1 MSKKLVGHI
10 VKAVGSDVECMI
22 PINAFMGIGLYHRVT
37 QEEADEIVKQEAAI
51 AKRIVDNTRKSIPKM
66 ESAIEKFLPEDTS
79 DMEKWE
85 VYLIGSADTTHDP
98 ALRDFDLNRMLRVVS
113 IAIESKMAG
122 KIGETGKDNLQKMRV
137 TLVYGLDDHPHVKI
151 EGAWSIA
158 TTRSQM
164 SEAWKDTVI
173 SVSTRT
179 VTSILHKLEKW
190 NEEKT
195 NVKAV
200 ITEVYEKEEKSSNK
214 DTKKKKNNNKDEGKK
229 YTAPS
234 RELGVKSKKMK

>member
-51 AKRIVDNTRKSIPKM
+51 AKRIADNTRKSIPQM

-85 VYLIGSADTTHDP
+85 VYLIGSAYSTHDP
-98 ALRDFDLNRMLRVVS
+98 ALQDFDLPRMLKVVS
-113 IAIESKMAG
+113 VTIESKMAG
-122 KIGETGKDNLQKMRV
+122 KIGETGKDNPQKMRV
-137 TLVYGLDDHPHVKI
+137 SLVYGLENKPHVKI
-151 EGAWSIA
+151 EGAWSIT
-158 TTRSQM
+158 TTRSQLA
-164 SEAWKDTVI
+164 EAWKDTVI
-173 SVSTRT
+173 SVSTTT
-179 VTSILHKLEKW
+179 VMRILHQLEKW

-200 ITEVYEKEEKSSNK
+200 ITEVYEKE
-214 DTKKKKNNNKDEGKK
+214 DTKKNKNNNNKDEGKK